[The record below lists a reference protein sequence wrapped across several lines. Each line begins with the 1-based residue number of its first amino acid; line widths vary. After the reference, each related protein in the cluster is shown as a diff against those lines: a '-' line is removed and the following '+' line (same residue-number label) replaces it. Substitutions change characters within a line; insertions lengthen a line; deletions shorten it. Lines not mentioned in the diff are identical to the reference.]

1 MADRTGRSKIWGW
14 LAIPAVIWITTIF
27 SVSIIFV
34 MAYGSSFIYLIGYT
48 NQLLP
53 LFEGIIA
60 GVVVFSFAGSFIAGR
75 NLRFLYGSVA
85 ASAIL
90 FAIFLAIL
98 RLTLMVVPNNLL
110 TVLAF
115 MITSVYMPVTGFAMS
130 FFPISRTRRIIDP
143 AISAV
148 AGIVSIAYIAILYEA
163 SGQNNLAFITGLLS
177 YLSIITLAVLSVA
190 VFLHAARV
198 HASPSP
204 P

>member
-1 MADRTGRSKIWGW
+1 MGDKAGRSRIWGW

-27 SVSIIFV
+27 SVSVIFV

-60 GVVVFSFAGSFIAGR
+60 GVVVFSFAGSFIGGR

-85 ASAIL
+85 ASVIL
-90 FAIFLAIL
+90 FAVFLAIL
-98 RLTLMVVPNNLL
+98 RLTLMVVPNDLL
-110 TVLAF
+110 TLLAF

-130 FFPISRTRRIIDP
+130 FFPISRARRIVEP

-163 SGQNNLAFITGLLS
+163 SGQNNLAFITGILS
-177 YLSIITLAVLSVA
+177 YLSIITLVMLSIA
-190 VFLHAARV
+190 VFLHAGKTDAR
-198 HASPSP
+198 SSS
-204 P
+204 